1 MRRTSIVMVIVFMLV
16 LCCACG
22 QHSSMDSSGSE
33 WTVIDSGQRAETG
46 HPLKAE
52 EETENG
58 SIAIDSMYLNTQFST
73 EYQHLIYVVYDIT
86 NDSKEDIVIPMADVE
101 SGTGSACILWVNEK
115 RYDDL
120 YPFNEWMQIPQE
132 EGSRYAN
139 SGDGTSISPGE
150 TVRMISC
157 FQIDTESIGDDTAVK
172 LEFHSEDSRFSDD
185 AAITEVQRVAN
196 LDQMIIKQ

>member
-22 QHSSMDSSGSE
+22 QQSSMDSSGSE

-86 NDSKEDIVIPMADVE
+86 NDS
-101 SGTGSACILWVNEK
+101 
-115 RYDDL
+115 
-120 YPFNEWMQIPQE
+120 
-132 EGSRYAN
+132 
-139 SGDGTSISPGE
+139 
-150 TVRMISC
+150 
-157 FQIDTESIGDDTAVK
+157 
-172 LEFHSEDSRFSDD
+172 
-185 AAITEVQRVAN
+185 
-196 LDQMIIKQ
+196 